1 MTKVYLAGEG
11 RFELGGWAAEREY
24 QEDRAGLIEALARS
38 VVPDGWA
45 VCGGRP
51 WKDIPKFRA
60 RPGETAEAQ
69 NVRGA
74 ALDARDAG
82 CDVLVFVRDRDR
94 DDSRRTAI
102 ERAQRELLKEGKRI
116 AGGVACECADAWLLA
131 ILGERRSES
140 LPSAAAKQR
149 RVAVAADTDAAVA
162 VVEKRGLGS
171 VAEDATS
178 LRQWLADVA
187 RELALS

>member
-1 MTKVYLAGEG
+1 VIKVYLAGEG

-24 QEDRAGLIEALARS
+24 QEDRPGLIEALLRAI
-38 VVPDGWA
+38 VPDGWT

-51 WKDIPKFRA
+51 WKDIPKLRA

-94 DDSRRTAI
+94 DDSRRAAI
-102 ERAQRELLKEGKRI
+102 ERTRRELLDEGNRI
-116 AGGVACECADAWLLA
+116 AGGIACECADAWLLA
-131 ILGERRSES
+131 IVGERRSES

-149 RVAVAADTDAAVA
+149 RVSVAADTDAAVA
-162 VVEKRGLGS
+162 VIEQHGLVS
-171 VAEDATS
+171 VADDATS

-187 RELALS
+187 RELVPD